1 MDCFL
6 YTQERQQLFKL
17 IGHYIPKFEKINKN
31 EKLGIILNGLNG
43 ENDDFFHLNII
54 LTKAV
59 QNYILKT
66 KRFESIT

>member
-1 MDCFL
+1 MVKMMIFFHLDIIL
-6 YTQERQQLFKL
+6 TKAVQ
-17 IGHYIPKFEKINKN
+17 
-31 EKLGIILNGLNG
+31 KLGIILNGLNG
-43 ENDDFFHLNII
+43 ENDDFFYLNII